1 MIGCHHI
8 HVTVV
13 VDVVDAV
20 VDDRFVNV
28 GTRRRHPHHRSPATI
43 ITPPKLPNT
52 LTPRTPIVRPTPRPI
67 ISKRSIVSGPTVI
80 QPPKTLPNTTPI
92 STPKTILISTSTPYS
107 NTPSLISSNLPN
119 TVSSDIKLQ
128 KDNSMTY
135 IVIGFLILKNKDI

>member
-1 MIGCHHI
+1 MPPKPPPRIKPTPRPI
-8 HVTVV
+8 RTPTPLIV
-13 VDVVDAV
+13 
-20 VDDRFVNV
+20 
-28 GTRRRHPHHRSPATI
+28 PPPATI

-52 LTPRTPIVRPTPRPI
+52 FTPTSRITIVRPTPRQI
-67 ISKRSIVSGPTVI
+67 ITKRSIVSGPTVI

-128 KDNSMTY
+128 KDDTMTY
-135 IVIGFLILKNKDI
+135 IIIGAVVVGFLILKNKDI